1 MTVRFSPNLKSLL
14 RVFCRDSRANLSV
27 SLAVAIFPLMGI
39 VGASVDYANALKAKS
54 FLQGV
59 ADQSALSS
67 ARQLRLGNSTQDM
80 VQQSAQYAANLAL
93 AGKPWS
99 STVSASVPS
108 DLSAVTVNIVAT
120 VPSYLSQLLNLP
132 QSTVNVTSR
141 ARVLGVPALCLLAL
155 DPNATKGISVSLKS
169 NVSAPGCS
177 VYSNSRQTSSIT
189 VTDSSVVSAAMGCSA
204 GGVVGT
210 AANIVPM
217 PLTDCPV
224 ISDPLAGRAPPAVS
238 STCDYTNKV
247 ILLQTVTINPGVY
260 CGGLQIDLLANVTMN
275 PGVYVIKG
283 GSFNVIAAQVKGA
296 GVTIYLTGANTNLD
310 LVLGST
316 IDLTA
321 PASGPTAGILIWE
334 DAATTTPNINHY
346 IYSTHAHN
354 LLGTIYF
361 PNGNL
366 TIGSPNAV
374 ADQSAYTIIVA
385 KSLSMVAS
393 PNLTLNAN
401 YNATNVPVPAGLGPT
416 SQGAFLDM

>member
-1 MTVRFSPNLKSLL
+1 MRFPPILKTLS
-14 RVFCRDSRANLSV
+14 RYFWRDSSANVSV
-27 SLAVAIFPLMGI
+27 SLAFAIFPLMGI

-59 ADQSALSS
+59 ADQSALAS
-67 ARQLRLGNSTQDM
+67 ARQLRLGNSTQAM

-99 STVSASVPS
+99 PTVGASVPA
-108 DLSAVTVNIVAT
+108 DLSAVTVNIAAT
-120 VPSYLSQLLNLP
+120 IPTYLSQLLNLP
-132 QSTVNVTSR
+132 QSSVSVTSR
-141 ARVLGVPALCLLAL
+141 ARVLGVPALCLLSL
-155 DPNATKGISVSLKS
+155 DPTASKGISVSMHS
-169 NVSAPGCS
+169 NVAAPGCS

-189 VTDSSVVSAAMGCSA
+189 VTDSSVVTASMGCAA

-210 AANIVPM
+210 AANIIPM
-217 PLTDCPV
+217 PLTDCPD
-224 ISDPLAGRAPPAVS
+224 ISDPLAGRATPAVS
-238 STCDYTNKV
+238 STCDHTNKV
-247 ILLQTVTINPGVY
+247 IVLQTVTIDPGVY

-283 GSFNVIAAQVKGA
+283 GSFNVIAAKVKGT
-296 GVTIYLTGANTNLD
+296 GVTIYLTGANTNVD

-321 PASGPTAGILIWE
+321 PATGATAGILIWE
-334 DAATTTPNINHY
+334 DAATTTPNIMHY

-366 TIGSPNAV
+366 MIGSPNAV

-385 KSLSMVAS
+385 KTLSLVAS
-393 PNLTLNAN
+393 PNLNLNAN